1 MYQEWSS
8 EDSSYLELLATRGA
22 QEVFAVRVSQHME
35 PQLVRAAESLVTLC
49 ALINLL
55 WMETAYVFLD
65 LELQITEQWNWFKK
79 EICVVKQSQKFLA
92 KKKKGKKDSHLLWL
106 QNKFI
111 WTADILVTLSI
122 TGIAFAYFET
132 ALHFLKHSTFWGFSF
147 KKILT
152 RVHSEIQAPGKKY
165 SVCNRS
171 HRWGFKPVQHL
182 TWIKSGKRFLQV
194 GQVK

>member
-55 WMETAYVFLD
+55 WMETTYVLLD

-92 KKKKGKKDSHLLWL
+92 KKKKEKRILICSGFKISSSNSWYLSDTFYNRNCFCLLWDRSSLLKAFHVLRFFL
-106 QNKFI
+106 QKNI
-111 WTADILVTLSI
+111 NEGSLWNP
-122 TGIAFAYFET
+122 
-132 ALHFLKHSTFWGFSF
+132 STR
-147 KKILT
+147 KKI
-152 RVHSEIQAPGKKY
+152 Q
-165 SVCNRS
+165 C
-171 HRWGFKPVQHL
+171 VQQV
-182 TWIKSGKRFLQV
+182 SQV
-194 GQVK
+194 GL